1 MTVERRLTDL
11 LREKGLRATK
21 GRVEVLQL
29 FFEAG
34 KPLVH
39 KQISEMLRLK
49 IDRASVYRILNAF
62 MQAGIIHQA
71 YVDGT
76 SRVYELPNK
85 CDGPNCHPHFSCRRC
100 GVTTCLENFEV
111 NYRGTL
117 AKGFIAE
124 KKKVLIE
131 GLCSK
136 CK

>member
-1 MTVERRLTDL
+1 MIVERSLSDI

-21 GRVEVLQL
+21 GRMEVLQL

-34 KPLVH
+34 RPLVH

-49 IDRASVYRILNAF
+49 LDRASVYRILNAF
-62 MQAGIIHQA
+62 MQAGILHQA

-76 SRVYELPNK
+76 SRVYELPDK
-85 CDGPNCHPHFSCRRC
+85 CEGTNCHPHFSCRRC
-100 GVTTCLENFEV
+100 GVTTCLDNLKV
-111 NYRGTL
+111 NYSGSL

-131 GLCSK
+131 GLCPK